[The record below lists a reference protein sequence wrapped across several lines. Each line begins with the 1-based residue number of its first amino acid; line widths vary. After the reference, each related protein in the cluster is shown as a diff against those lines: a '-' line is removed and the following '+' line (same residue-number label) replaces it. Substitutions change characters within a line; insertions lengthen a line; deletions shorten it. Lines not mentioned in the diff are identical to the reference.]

1 MLFFDDP
8 AEVVSEFTY
17 NYNVNQYNHALVKC
31 KLDADKWDVA
41 GLIRKWHPVI
51 DSDIGTAVTKPL
63 RERILAIS
71 LELQLVFNK
80 TENLPKHSSNQQ
92 YALPL
97 IRKFFPEVFNAIGT
111 FEFRPL
117 RYGGTLKLGNPIEDG
132 NTLKLFEWE
141 LIHSVRNINFAGLL
155 FHCHNEY
162 ISFYI

>member
-1 MLFFDDP
+1 MLFFDEP

-17 NYNVNQYNHALVKC
+17 NYNVNQYNHELVKC

-63 RERILAIS
+63 RERILATS

-80 TENLPKHSSNQQ
+80 SNNLPKHATNQQ

-97 IRKFFPEVFNAIGT
+97 IRKFFPEVFDVIGT

-117 RYGGTLKLGNPIEDG
+117 RYGGTLKLSPSIENG
-132 NTLKLFEWE
+132 NTLTVLGWE
-141 LIHSVRNINFAGLL
+141 LVHAMRNTNCAGLL
-155 FHCHNEY
+155 FHCHDEY

>member
-1 MLFFDDP
+1 MLFFDYP
-8 AEVVSEFTY
+8 AEIVSEFTY
-17 NYNVNQYNHALVKC
+17 NYNVNQYNHELVKC

-51 DSDIGTAVTKPL
+51 ESAIGPVVTTPF

-92 YALPL
+92 YALGL

-111 FEFRPL
+111 LEFRPL
-117 RYGGTLKLGNPIEDG
+117 RYGGTLKLGQSIEDG
-132 NTLKLFEWE
+132 NTLTQFKYE
-141 LIHSVRNINFAGLL
+141 LLNSVNNINFAGLL
-155 FHCHNEY
+155 FHCHDEY